1 MTRLFL
7 VRHGNTIDEESK
19 KIYKGRLDVP
29 LSRAGVE
36 RMERAGAFLASF
48 KIDRVY
54 TSTLSRSIDSG
65 HAVARAL
72 DLDIEIEP
80 AFDEVDFGL
89 WEGLS
94 FLDIRERYPKELDL
108 WIQDPGT
115 HPPPQGESFRHA
127 RKRSM
132 ERLRQIVDESQGNT
146 IAIVAHAGI
155 LRIMIFSLLD
165 LRLTRLFRL
174 GQDYGCINIVDVY
187 DDGAAS
193 LNLLNFSYY

>member
-29 LSRAGVE
+29 LSRAGLE

-72 DLDIEIEP
+72 GLDIEIEP

-94 FLDIRERYPKELDL
+94 FSRSAKDTPKSLTCGSRIREPILLPR
-108 WIQDPGT
+108 GN
-115 HPPPQGESFRHA
+115 
-127 RKRSM
+127 RSAM
-132 ERLRQIVDESQGNT
+132 RGR
-146 IAIVAHAGI
+146 
-155 LRIMIFSLLD
+155 
-165 LRLTRLFRL
+165 
-174 GQDYGCINIVDVY
+174 
-187 DDGAAS
+187 GAWRDCGRS
-193 LNLLNFSYY
+193 